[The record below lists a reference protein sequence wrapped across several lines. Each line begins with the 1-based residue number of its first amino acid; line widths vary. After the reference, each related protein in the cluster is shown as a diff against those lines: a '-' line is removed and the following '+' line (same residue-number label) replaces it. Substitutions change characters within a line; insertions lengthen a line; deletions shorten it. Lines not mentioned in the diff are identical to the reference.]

1 MLDLTKP
8 MQTRH
13 GYPARLIYDQHKHEY
28 GPLVFA
34 ILHPDGMEKLG
45 YRDAEGRYPRS
56 LASMP
61 EHLPADYPSDWDI
74 ISAPIPDN
82 MVIVAIERGMAAVT
96 QVPDGVVVKVMDY
109 DVDGIDEDALIRD
122 EHDKPCRVELFGPA
136 GPYHVWPFA

>member
-13 GYPARLIYDQHKHEY
+13 GYPARLIYDKHQHEY

-34 ILHPDGMEKLG
+34 IRHPEGVEKLG
-45 YRDAEGRYPRS
+45 FRDAEGRYPRS
-56 LASMP
+56 LAAF
-61 EHLPADYPSDWDI
+61 ADFPSDWDI
-74 ISAPIPDN
+74 INAPIPDN
-82 MVIVAIERGMAAVT
+82 MVIVTVERGMAAVT
-96 QVPDGVVVKVMDY
+96 QVPDGVAVKVMDY

-122 EHDKPCRVELFGPA
+122 EHDKLCRVELFGPA

>member
-13 GYPARLIYDQHKHEY
+13 GYPARLISDQHKHEY

-34 ILHPDGMEKLG
+34 IRHPEGVEKLG
-45 YRDAEGRYPRS
+45 FRDAEGRYPRS
-56 LASMP
+56 LAA
-61 EHLPADYPSDWDI
+61 LADFPSDWDI
-74 ISAPIPDN
+74 INAPIPDN
-82 MVIVAIERGMAAVT
+82 MVIVTIKRGMAAVT

-109 DVDGIDEDALIRD
+109 DVEGIDEDALIRD